1 MTMHRFGYIYLQVL
15 TGILN
20 KWRIVGTDSRQ
31 RFGAYLYM
39 IFLGES
45 NGFMWQLKEQHLH
58 HTRIVIDIHDDEG
71 YGCEFQFNADGT
83 LTYIETMLDATTS
96 KVRDSGTYKL
106 DGNRLMLYWAKSE
119 TWSNYSQQWIVD
131 DTSTETAVVKISLK
145 GNQLTLY
152 PDKSDDS
159 SKPVTFTRE

>member
-1 MTMHRFGYIYLQVL
+1 MALIAATITFSACSSDDDDDDVSTSSLVG
-15 TGILN
+15 
-20 KWRIVGTDSRQ
+20 KWY
-31 RFGAYLYM
+31 A
-39 IFLGES
+39 E
-45 NGFMWQLKEQHLH
+45 
-58 HTRIVIDIHDDEG
+58 DEV
-71 YGCEFQFNADGT
+71 YGCEFQFNANGT

-106 DGNRLMLYWAKSE
+106 DGNKLTLHWTKSE

>member
-1 MTMHRFGYIYLQVL
+1 MKQKI
-15 TGILN
+15 ILLMALIAATITFSACSSDDDDDKVSTSSLVG
-20 KWRIVGTDSRQ
+20 KWY
-31 RFGAYLYM
+31 A
-39 IFLGES
+39 E
-45 NGFMWQLKEQHLH
+45 
-58 HTRIVIDIHDDEG
+58 DEG

-106 DGNRLMLYWAKSE
+106 DANKLTLHWTKSE
-119 TWSNYSQQWIVD
+119 TWSNYSQKWIVD

-145 GNQLTLY
+145 GNQLTLS

>member
-1 MTMHRFGYIYLQVL
+1 MRQKI
-15 TGILN
+15 ILLMALIVATITFSACSSDDDDDKISTSSLVG
-20 KWRIVGTDSRQ
+20 KWY
-31 RFGAYLYM
+31 A
-39 IFLGES
+39 E
-45 NGFMWQLKEQHLH
+45 
-58 HTRIVIDIHDDEG
+58 DEG

-83 LTYIETMLDATTS
+83 LTYIETMLDAPTS

-106 DGNRLMLYWAKSE
+106 DGNKLTLHWTKSE
-119 TWSNYSQQWIVD
+119 TWSNYSQQWVVD
-131 DTSTETAVVKISLK
+131 DTSTETAVVRISLK

>member
-1 MTMHRFGYIYLQVL
+1 MKQKI
-15 TGILN
+15 
-20 KWRIVGTDSRQ
+20 
-31 RFGAYLYM
+31 
-39 IFLGES
+39 IFLMALIAATITFSACSSDDDDNKISTSSIIGKWYTE
-45 NGFMWQLKEQHLH
+45 
-58 HTRIVIDIHDDEG
+58 DEG

-83 LTYIETMLDATTS
+83 LTYIETMLDVPTS

-106 DGNRLMLYWAKSE
+106 DGNKLTLHWTKSE

-152 PDKSDDS
+152 PDTPGDS
-159 SKPVTFTRE
+159 SKPVIFTRE

>member
-1 MTMHRFGYIYLQVL
+1 MRQKI
-15 TGILN
+15 ILLMALIAATITFSACSSDDDDDKVSTSSLVG
-20 KWRIVGTDSRQ
+20 KWY
-31 RFGAYLYM
+31 A
-39 IFLGES
+39 E
-45 NGFMWQLKEQHLH
+45 
-58 HTRIVIDIHDDEG
+58 DDG
-71 YGCEFQFNADGT
+71 YGCEFQFNANGT
-83 LTYIETMLDATTS
+83 LTYIETMLDAPTS

-106 DGNRLMLYWAKSE
+106 DGNKLTLHWTKSE

>member
-1 MTMHRFGYIYLQVL
+1 MRQKI
-15 TGILN
+15 ILLVALIAATITFSACSSDDDDDKVSTSSLVG
-20 KWRIVGTDSRQ
+20 KWY
-31 RFGAYLYM
+31 A
-39 IFLGES
+39 E
-45 NGFMWQLKEQHLH
+45 
-58 HTRIVIDIHDDEG
+58 DDG
-71 YGCEFQFNADGT
+71 YGCEFQFNANGT
-83 LTYIETMLDATTS
+83 LTYIETMLDAPTS

-106 DGNRLMLYWAKSE
+106 DGNKLTLYWAKSE

>member
-1 MTMHRFGYIYLQVL
+1 MKQKI
-15 TGILN
+15 
-20 KWRIVGTDSRQ
+20 
-31 RFGAYLYM
+31 
-39 IFLGES
+39 IFLMALIAATITFSACSSDDDDNKISTSSIIGKWYTE
-45 NGFMWQLKEQHLH
+45 
-58 HTRIVIDIHDDEG
+58 DEG

-83 LTYIETMLDATTS
+83 LTYIETMLDAPTS

-106 DGNRLMLYWAKSE
+106 DGNKLTLHWTKSE

>member
-1 MTMHRFGYIYLQVL
+1 MKQKI
-15 TGILN
+15 ILLMALIAATITFSACSSDDDDDKVSTSSLVG
-20 KWRIVGTDSRQ
+20 KWY
-31 RFGAYLYM
+31 A
-39 IFLGES
+39 E
-45 NGFMWQLKEQHLH
+45 
-58 HTRIVIDIHDDEG
+58 DEG
-71 YGCEFQFNADGT
+71 YGCEFQFNTDGT

>member
-1 MTMHRFGYIYLQVL
+1 MALIAATITFYAFSSDDDDDKVSTSSLVG
-15 TGILN
+15 
-20 KWRIVGTDSRQ
+20 KWY
-31 RFGAYLYM
+31 A
-39 IFLGES
+39 E
-45 NGFMWQLKEQHLH
+45 
-58 HTRIVIDIHDDEG
+58 DEG
-71 YGCEFQFNADGT
+71 YGCEFQINADGT

-106 DGNRLMLYWAKSE
+106 DANKLTLHWMKSE

>member
-1 MTMHRFGYIYLQVL
+1 MRQKI
-15 TGILN
+15 ILLMALIAATITFSACSSDDDDDN
-20 KWRIVGTDSRQ
+20 VSTSSLVGKWY
-31 RFGAYLYM
+31 A
-39 IFLGES
+39 E
-45 NGFMWQLKEQHLH
+45 
-58 HTRIVIDIHDDEG
+58 DDG
-71 YGCEFQFNADGT
+71 YGCEFQFNANGT
-83 LTYIETMLDATTS
+83 LTYIETMLDAPTS

-106 DGNRLMLYWAKSE
+106 DGNKLTLYWAKSE

-152 PDKSDDS
+152 QDKSDDS

>member
-1 MTMHRFGYIYLQVL
+1 MRQKI
-15 TGILN
+15 ILLMALIAATITFSACSSDDDDN
-20 KWRIVGTDSRQ
+20 KISTSSLVGKWH
-31 RFGAYLYM
+31 A
-39 IFLGES
+39 E
-45 NGFMWQLKEQHLH
+45 
-58 HTRIVIDIHDDEG
+58 DEG

-83 LTYIETMLDATTS
+83 LTYIETMLDAPTS
-96 KVRDSGTYKL
+96 KVRDSGNYKL
-106 DGNRLMLYWAKSE
+106 DGNKLTLHWAKSE

-159 SKPVTFTRE
+159 NKPVTFTRE

>member
-1 MTMHRFGYIYLQVL
+1 MKQKI
-15 TGILN
+15 ILLMALIAATITFCACSSDDDDDKVSTSSLVG
-20 KWRIVGTDSRQ
+20 KWY
-31 RFGAYLYM
+31 A
-39 IFLGES
+39 E
-45 NGFMWQLKEQHLH
+45 
-58 HTRIVIDIHDDEG
+58 DEG

-83 LTYIETMLDATTS
+83 LTYIETMLDAPTS

-106 DGNRLMLYWAKSE
+106 DGNKLTLHWTKSE
-119 TWSNYSQQWIVD
+119 TWSNYSQQWVVD
-131 DTSTETAVVKISLK
+131 DTSTETAVVKVSLK

>member
-1 MTMHRFGYIYLQVL
+1 MALIAATITFSACSSDDDDDDVSTSSLVG
-15 TGILN
+15 
-20 KWRIVGTDSRQ
+20 KWY
-31 RFGAYLYM
+31 A
-39 IFLGES
+39 E
-45 NGFMWQLKEQHLH
+45 
-58 HTRIVIDIHDDEG
+58 DEG
-71 YGCEFQFNADGT
+71 YGCEFQFNANGT

-96 KVRDSGTYKL
+96 KVCDSGTYKL
-106 DGNRLMLYWAKSE
+106 DGNKLTLHWTKSE

>member
-1 MTMHRFGYIYLQVL
+1 MKQKI
-15 TGILN
+15 
-20 KWRIVGTDSRQ
+20 
-31 RFGAYLYM
+31 
-39 IFLGES
+39 IFLMALIAATITFSACSSDDDDNKISTSSIIGKWYTE
-45 NGFMWQLKEQHLH
+45 
-58 HTRIVIDIHDDEG
+58 DEG

-83 LTYIETMLDATTS
+83 LTYIETMLDAPTS

-106 DGNRLMLYWAKSE
+106 DGNKLTLHWTKSE
-119 TWSNYSQQWIVD
+119 TWSNYSQQWVVD
-131 DTSTETAVVKISLK
+131 DTSTETAVVRISLK

>member
-1 MTMHRFGYIYLQVL
+1 MRQKI
-15 TGILN
+15 ILLMALIAATITFSACSSDDDDDKVSTSSLVG
-20 KWRIVGTDSRQ
+20 KWY
-31 RFGAYLYM
+31 A
-39 IFLGES
+39 E
-45 NGFMWQLKEQHLH
+45 
-58 HTRIVIDIHDDEG
+58 DDG
-71 YGCEFQFNADGT
+71 YGCEFQFNANGT
-83 LTYIETMLDATTS
+83 LTYIETMLDAPTS

-106 DGNRLMLYWAKSE
+106 DGNKLTLHWTKSE

-131 DTSTETAVVKISLK
+131 DTSTETAVAKISLK

>member
-1 MTMHRFGYIYLQVL
+1 MKQKI
-15 TGILN
+15 
-20 KWRIVGTDSRQ
+20 
-31 RFGAYLYM
+31 
-39 IFLGES
+39 IFLMALIAATITFSACSSDDDDNKISTSSIIGKWYTE
-45 NGFMWQLKEQHLH
+45 
-58 HTRIVIDIHDDEG
+58 DEG

-83 LTYIETMLDATTS
+83 LTYIETMLDAPTS

-106 DGNRLMLYWAKSE
+106 DGNKLTLHWTKSE

-152 PDKSDDS
+152 PDTPGDS